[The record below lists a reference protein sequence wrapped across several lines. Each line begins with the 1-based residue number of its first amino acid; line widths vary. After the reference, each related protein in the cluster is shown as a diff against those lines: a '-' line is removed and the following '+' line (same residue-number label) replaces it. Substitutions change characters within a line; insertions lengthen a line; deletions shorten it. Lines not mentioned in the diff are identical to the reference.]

1 MSLLTLIVTLALV
14 GLALYLVNLIPM
26 EPTIKKILTIAV
38 IVIVVLWVISSLGL
52 FAPLSSVR
60 IGR

>member
-1 MSLLTLIVTLALV
+1 MSLLTLILTLALV
-14 GLALYLVNLIPM
+14 GLALYPVNLIPM

-38 IVIVVLWVISSLGL
+38 IVIVVLWLIGTLGV
-52 FAPLSSVR
+52 FGPLNNVR